1 MFYAAL
7 FLSKR
12 GPLAKI
18 WLAAHWD
25 KKLTKAHVF
34 ECNLETTV
42 ESIISPKVKIALRTS
57 GHLLLGVVRIYN
69 RKAKYLLADCNE
81 AFTKI
86 KIAFRPDIVD
96 LAEENLEATYN
107 AITLPEEFNEFSN
120 QLPDVDAIDVA
131 EHFTLNQSTAEAITL
146 REDMCCILQ
155 DNGFGDDYG
164 MLSNNG
170 LLDDNLM
177 STSKSIFDQTPENN
191 STNAAKET
199 FTLNGDK
206 NRFHNDGFG
215 DEGAAYMLEELLS
228 GEAENAFVDFA
239 DTNGSITNNL
249 PNKKLPTD
257 VTGDSDVPD
266 PLLQAES
273 TLYDQT
279 TLLPNEEEGFALQP
293 VDATVS
299 SERKR
304 GKRRR
309 KLTVDCVKELDSKTI
324 REQIEDFSD
333 VITMIELAP
342 PTKKLMI
349 WKETGGV
356 EKLNSQP
363 AQPLINC
370 RLLKLFRHC
379 LRTNLSR
386 EQNDRNST
394 GERRSAIEQMRS
406 EERNVNDLPIMEEPC
421 DLQDSII
428 IESRRSSI
436 DHRPISVQKINKKS
450 PSENEMYE
458 SEKSDVDFTSVEL
471 PLEDS
476 LVVHLS
482 TGEEKDSLQNEVAE
496 QSTAGNQ
503 EYDETHCNKRS
514 LHLWHSLQRIHH
526 RTGAK
531 FFTLQELCR
540 DHNRKQAAAKFY
552 SLLML
557 KKQLVLELTQKEPYS
572 DIIATPGATFYL

>member
-57 GHLLLGVVRIYN
+57 GHLLLGVVRIYH

-107 AITLPEEFNEFSN
+107 AITLPEEFHEFSY
-120 QLPDVDAIDVA
+120 QLPDVNAIDVA

-146 REDMCCILQ
+146 REDMCGILQ

-164 MLSNNG
+164 MLSNNCI
-170 LLDDNLM
+170 LDDNLM
-177 STSKSIFDQTPENN
+177 STSESIFAQTPEYN
-191 STNAAKET
+191 STNVAKET
-199 FTLNGDK
+199 FILNGAK
-206 NRFHNDGFG
+206 TSFQHDGFG

-228 GEAENAFVDFA
+228 GEAENAFMDFVDA
-239 DTNGSITNNL
+239 KGSITNDL

-257 VTGDSDVPD
+257 MTGDSDVPD
-266 PLLQAES
+266 RLVQAES

-279 TLLPNEEEGFALQP
+279 TLLLNEEEGFALQP
-293 VDATVS
+293 VDTIVS

-309 KLTVDCVKELDSKTI
+309 KLTVDCVKELDSNTI

-333 VITMIELAP
+333 IITMIELAP

-363 AQPLINC
+363 AQPLINY
-370 RLLKLFRHC
+370 RLLTLFRHC
-379 LRTNLSR
+379 LRKNILR
-386 EQNDRNST
+386 EQNDQNNAT
-394 GERRSAIEQMRS
+394 ERSDIEQMRS
-406 EERNVNDLPIMEEPC
+406 EERSVIDLPIIQELC
-421 DLQDSII
+421 DLQDSVV
-428 IESRRSSI
+428 IESRRSST
-436 DHRPISVQKINKKS
+436 DHRPISVQKISKERDCQ
-450 PSENEMYE
+450 SENEIYE
-458 SEKSDVDFTSVEL
+458 SEKSAVDLTPVEL
-471 PLEDS
+471 PL
-476 LVVHLS
+476 
-482 TGEEKDSLQNEVAE
+482 GEERDSQQNEVAVE
-496 QSTAGNQ
+496 QCTAGNQ
-503 EYDETHCNKRS
+503 DYDEIHCNKRS
-514 LHLWHSLQRIHH
+514 QHLWHSLQRIHQ
-526 RTGAK
+526 RTGSK
-531 FFTLQELCR
+531 IFNLQELCR
-540 DHNRKQAAAKFY
+540 DHDRKQAAAKFY
-552 SLLML
+552 CLLML
-557 KKQLVLELTQKEPYS
+557 KKQLVLELHQNEPYT